1 MSTWTWN
8 VLTGSTNTP
17 GAIARW
23 LNKSTLT
30 SGVGGDADLIL
41 SEAIS
46 WISTRLRHWQQL
58 SAPIPGTMVVGT
70 DTLPLPTTPQELDV
84 IWIAGVVSGQ
94 FYQQQLTQIE
104 PSQLYL
110 SWNYDGNGNR
120 VQQMPIAYTF
130 NQSVIQL
137 DSPPD
142 LAYPYY
148 LTYYQ
153 DIPDLSATNPT
164 NFLTVT
170 NPRLLRVVTMML
182 GAEWAKES
190 NQGQYDRTYWEQQA
204 NDEIAMVQMQS
215 DQARRAQLSTPNYP
229 GGLSG
234 GFVGGFAPAG
244 QF

>member
-1 MSTWTWN
+1 MAAWTWN
-8 VLTGSTNTP
+8 ILTGSTSTP
-17 GAIARW
+17 GAISRW

-30 SGVGGDADLIL
+30 SGPGGDADLIL

-58 SAPIPGTMVVGT
+58 SAPIPGTFVVNA
-70 DTLPLPTTPQELDV
+70 DQVALPTTPQELDQ

-94 FYQQQLTQIE
+94 FFQQELTQIA
-104 PSQLYL
+104 PSELYR
-110 SWNYDGNGNR
+110 SWQFNANGTR
-120 VQQMPIAYTF
+120 VPQMPLAYTF
-130 NQSVIQL
+130 NRSFIQL

-153 DIPDLSATNPT
+153 DIPDLSSTNLT
-164 NFLTVT
+164 NFLTTT

-204 NDEIAMVQMQS
+204 NDEIQQVQMQS
-215 DQARRAQLSTPNYP
+215 DQARRAQVSTPRYP
-229 GGLSG
+229 GGALTG
-234 GFVGGFAPAG
+234 GYGVEYS
-244 QF
+244 Q